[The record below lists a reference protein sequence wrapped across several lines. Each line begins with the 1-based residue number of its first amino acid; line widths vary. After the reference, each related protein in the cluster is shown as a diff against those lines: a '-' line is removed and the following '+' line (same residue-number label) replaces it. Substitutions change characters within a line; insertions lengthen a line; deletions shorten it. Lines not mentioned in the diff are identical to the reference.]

1 MKLTLRIWRQ
11 SGPDA
16 EGRLQT
22 YTLDNI
28 NEHMSFLE
36 MLDVLNQEIIEE
48 GDDPIAFEHD
58 CREGV
63 CGMCGIVINGLP
75 HGGHKGTTTCQLHM
89 RHFHDG
95 DELTLEPWRSVAF
108 PVIKDLVVDRNSL
121 DRTIQAGGFIS
132 VNTGSAPDANAI
144 PVAKDDAELAMDYAE
159 CIGCGAC
166 VAACPNGAAMLFM
179 AAKVAH
185 LSLLPHG
192 RVERDRRVRAM
203 VATMEG
209 EGFGACTNFRSCEA
223 MCPKE
228 ISVTAIAR
236 MNAEYRRAFLPGRP
250 VGGGKVE

>member
-1 MKLTLRIWRQ
+1 MKLTLHIWRQ
-11 SGPDA
+11 SGRDA
-16 EGRLQT
+16 EGRLRT
-22 YTLDNI
+22 YTLDNV

-48 GDDPIAFEHD
+48 GDDPVAFEHD

-108 PVIKDLVVDRNSL
+108 PVIKDLVVDRNAL

-144 PVAKDDAELAMDYAE
+144 LVAKD
-159 CIGCGAC
+159 
-166 VAACPNGAAMLFM
+166 
-179 AAKVAH
+179 
-185 LSLLPHG
+185 
-192 RVERDRRVRAM
+192 
-203 VATMEG
+203 
-209 EGFGACTNFRSCEA
+209 
-223 MCPKE
+223 
-228 ISVTAIAR
+228 
-236 MNAEYRRAFLPGRP
+236 
-250 VGGGKVE
+250 